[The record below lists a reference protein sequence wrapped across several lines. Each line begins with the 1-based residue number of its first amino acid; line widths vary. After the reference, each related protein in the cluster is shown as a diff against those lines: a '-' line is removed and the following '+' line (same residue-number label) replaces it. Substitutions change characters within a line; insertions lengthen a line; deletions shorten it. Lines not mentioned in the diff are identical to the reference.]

1 MSHWHRPLPF
11 AAALAAI
18 FLIPGLA
25 AASPLAQA
33 RPAQPAAPERT
44 AGAAAP
50 AGTPGCDPIGAVA
63 CLLPF
68 PDDYY
73 TVRDPQTAT
82 GRRVNFTAA
91 MMPANVKGVPID
103 PAEWDRNDGFS
114 PGTPILTVVP
124 GIDLGQTGA
133 APVTNIGAALRRDAP
148 IVIID
153 TRTGRRWPYWAE
165 LDSNTTD
172 TARQALIVRPALRL
186 AEGTHYVVALRNLRN
201 SAGRQIPPGPAFAA
215 MLANHPPAGGPV
227 LRARWFSMRRVLREL
242 RRHGVGTNGLYLAWD
257 FTTSSTRSLTERV
270 LHMRD
275 QAFAELGGHA
285 PGAVITSVTDY
296 TQAQNPFAAR
306 KVDGYVNVP
315 SYLSQ
320 PGGPPGS
327 RLHYASPTPGPG
339 ALPEQIPG
347 NVQQALFECVIP
359 WAAAT
364 RPARLALFGHGL
376 FGDQTSVSAANAE
389 QAAQEADTI
398 FCGAAWI
405 GMSSGDL
412 PFLISESQDLSGFPA
427 VPDRMQQAYLD
438 FLFLGREMTH
448 PDGLR
453 ALPAFQGP
461 GGRPL
466 ISAHPHFGYV
476 GYSLGGIQG
485 TALAALAQDY
495 TRAVLGVP
503 AVDFSTL
510 LNRSVDFVPFGQ
522 LLTAS
527 YPDKLTQQA
536 GLALMQMLWDR
547 GEGDGYV
554 AHVTSDPLERTPV
567 KRVLLH
573 MAFGDHQV
581 ANVATEVEARDLGL
595 HVYQPALAPGRSPD
609 VVPLWGIPAIGHFP
623 FSGSALMMWDS
634 GSPPPP
640 LGNVP
645 PTAGHDPHTDTANTP
660 AARQQAAEFLL
671 TGQVTDV
678 CGGLPCVAIPSG

>member
-11 AAALAAI
+11 AAVLAAI
-18 FLIPGLA
+18 MLVPGLA
-25 AASPLAQA
+25 AASPHAPA
-33 RPAQPAAPERT
+33 RPARPART
-44 AGAAAP
+44 TAP
-50 AGTPGCDPIGAVA
+50 ASASGCDPIAAVA

-73 TVRDPQTAT
+73 TVRDPRTDT
-82 GRRVNFTAA
+82 GRRVNFTSA

-124 GIDLGQTGA
+124 GIDLAATGA
-133 APVTNIGAALRRDAP
+133 APITNIGASLRRAAP

-165 LDSNTTD
+165 LDANTTD
-172 TARQALIVRPALRL
+172 TARQALIVRPAVRL
-186 AEGTHYVVALRNLRN
+186 AEGTHYVVALRNLRD
-201 SAGRQIPPGPAFAA
+201 SAGQQIPAGPAFAA
-215 MLANHPPAGGPV
+215 MLAHRPPDGNPV
-227 LRARWFSMRRVLREL
+227 LRARWFSMRRVLAEL
-242 RRHGVGTNGLYLAWD
+242 RRAGVGPAGLYQAWD
-257 FTTSSTRSLTERV
+257 FTTSGTRSLTERV

-275 QAFAELGGHA
+275 QAFAELGDRA

-306 KVDGYVNVP
+306 KVDGYINVP

-327 RLHYASPTPGPG
+327 RLHYAAQSPGPN

-359 WAAAT
+359 WAATAK
-364 RPARLALFGHGL
+364 PARLALFGHGL

-398 FCGAAWI
+398 FCGDAWI
-405 GMSSGDL
+405 GMSSGDV
-412 PFLISESQDLSGFPA
+412 PFLISESQDLSNFPA

-438 FLFLGREMTH
+438 FLFLGREMIH

-453 ALPAFQGP
+453 TLAAFQGP

-466 ISAHPHFGYV
+466 IAPHPHFGYV

-485 TALAALAQDY
+485 TALAALSQDY

-510 LNRSVDFVPFGQ
+510 LNRSVDFVPFEQ
-522 LLTAS
+522 LLTGS
-527 YPDKLTQQA
+527 YPDKLAQQI
-536 GLALMQMLWDR
+536 GFGLMQMLWDR

-554 AHVTSDPLERTPV
+554 AHVTSAPLERTPV

-581 ANVATEVEARDLGL
+581 TNIATEVEARDLGL
-595 HVYQPALAPGRSPD
+595 HIYEPALAPGRDPD
-609 VVPLWGIPAIGHFP
+609 VVPFWGIPAIPHFP
-623 FSGSALMMWDS
+623 FAGSALIMWDS

-645 PTAGHDPHTDTANTP
+645 ATAGHDPHTDTANTP
-660 AARQQAAEFLL
+660 AARQQAAVFLL
-671 TGQVTDV
+671 TGRVTDV